1 MRSIIIFLIA
11 AIFSC
16 GILIAGA
23 FGDVNIGITADE
35 DGVKEFHLAIG
46 DFYKSSDKQV
56 AAITKYGIN
65 DEELAVVFFLAE
77 QSNVSPKAIIDLRLG
92 AKSWFDISLHFGLKP
107 EIYFIDIHE
116 VSRPPYGK
124 ALGHFKKKPKS
135 QWNEIRLADDDIIN
149 LVNLKFLS
157 KYYNL
162 SPDEIIKMRSNGES
176 FTKINF
182 KVKKSKNEKNNKS
195 ESEKTKK
202 QEPKNNKIPK
212 K

>member
-11 AIFSC
+11 AVTSY
-16 GILIAGA
+16 GILAVSV

-56 AAITKYGIN
+56 AAIAKNGIN
-65 DEELAVVFFLAE
+65 NEELAVVFFLAE
-77 QSNVSPKAIIDLRLG
+77 QGHVSPKAIIDLRSG
-92 AKSWFDISLHFGLKP
+92 GKSWFEISLHLGLKT
-107 EIYFIDIHE
+107 ETYFIEVHE
-116 VSRPPYGK
+116 ANKPPYGK

-135 QWNEIRLADDDIIN
+135 EWNEIRLGDDDIIN

-157 KYYNL
+157 KHYNL
-162 SPDEIIKMRSNGES
+162 PPDEIIKMKSNGES

-182 KVKKSKNEKNNKS
+182 KAKKSKNDKNDNKTNEKQTSKNK
-195 ESEKTKK
+195 KA
-202 QEPKNNKIPK
+202 PK